1 MEYNLYFDYAAIGI
15 LLFCLYFLIT
25 RKDMRNKENKVLTV
39 LVGMSMVAL
48 IGDIV
53 AVYVQN
59 DFAHHS
65 IAEGY
70 FWNYWYLIAHTMS
83 PMVLIV
89 YIVFLLG
96 IEERVT
102 TGSWTLLAT
111 PSVIVLIILALN
123 PFFDLYFYYN
133 EEMIYSYGP
142 LTPVVVGLPLL
153 QMLTGIY
160 LVIRY
165 RKRMRR
171 SMFTAMMTF
180 FVLTVFSLVY
190 QFFHKG
196 LLIELYFNA
205 LSLLG
210 VMLALENKDEINAL
224 VQANDALMAE
234 RERADKAN
242 QSKSDFLANMSH
254 EIRTPINAVLGMD
267 EMIIRD
273 VSEGRYD
280 GVRLYAENIKNAGNN
295 LLSIVN
301 DILDFSKIE
310 SGKMELVE
318 TEYQLGNL
326 LNDVCNMAE
335 FRARAKNL
343 AFEVYVDESLP
354 ARLYGDEVR
363 VRQILT
369 NILGNAVKYTKEG
382 SVKLKLRGDI
392 ERWDR
397 VNLKFTVTDTGIG
410 IREEDLSRLFKKF
423 ERVDLGHNNTI
434 EGTGLGLSITKNL
447 LEMMN
452 GTIRVESTYGEGST
466 FIVTIPQQITDDN
479 ALGNFRDAFAKNVRE
494 KTGYHESFTAPD
506 ARILV
511 VDDTAMNLTVIKG
524 LLRKTKIQVDTATSG
539 AKALEMTMADAYDL
553 ILMDQRMPE
562 MDGTETLHA
571 IRAQQ
576 DGRNKEV
583 PVICL
588 TADALQGAREH
599 YLAEGFSDYLSKPVD
614 GVQLERMLQD
624 YLPPEK
630 LQGSG
635 EIIEK
640 TSDTIDTAS
649 GEAPAPIS
657 EPAPDT
663 SALSGDEL
671 KRDVEQRTKA
681 LLAEYRAMREVIGA
695 MIGASG
701 TDENADADERDE
713 IDIEELQEVYDGI
726 LEFAEMYDID
736 SIDRLFK
743 QTSDYRIPQSEEERY
758 QKVKRA
764 IRDSDWE
771 GLKNVIKG

>member
-1 MEYNLYFDYAAIGI
+1 MEYNLNFDYAAIGI
-15 LLFCLYFLIT
+15 MLFCMYFLIT
-25 RKDMRNKENKVLTV
+25 RKDMKKTDNKYLIVIVILCLIA
-39 LVGMSMVAL
+39 LV
-48 IGDIV
+48 GDIV

-70 FWNYWYLIAHTMS
+70 FWNYWYLIAHTMEPLFVILYLVHLLDVRDKITTVQWFIIGIPS
-83 PMVLIV
+83 ALVLIV
-89 YIVFLLG
+89 
-96 IEERVT
+96 
-102 TGSWTLLAT
+102 
-111 PSVIVLIILALN
+111 LALN

-133 EEMIYSYGP
+133 EDLVYSYGP
-142 LTPVVVGLPLL
+142 LTWVITGGPML
-153 QMLTGIY
+153 QIVFAIY
-160 LVIRY
+160 LVLRF
-165 RKRMRR
+165 RKRMHRE
-171 SMFTAMMTF
+171 MFVAMIALF
-180 FVLTVFSLVY
+180 LLTGTSIVI
-190 QFFHKG
+190 QFMNKG
-196 LLIELYFNA
+196 LLLELYANA

-210 VMLALENKDEINAL
+210 VMLAIENKDEIRAL
-224 VQANDALMAE
+224 MEANDALISE

-273 VSEGRYD
+273 VTEGKYD
-280 GVRLYAENIKNAGNN
+280 GVRLYAENIKSAGNN

-335 FRARAKNL
+335 FRAGAKNL

-354 ARLYGDEVR
+354 ACLFGDEVR

-392 ERWDR
+392 ERWDK

-410 IREEDLSRLFKKF
+410 IREEDLGKLFKKF

-452 GTIRVESTYGEGST
+452 GSIHVESVYGKGST
-466 FIVTIPQQITDDN
+466 FVVTIPQKITDDK

-494 KTGYHESFTAPD
+494 KKGYHESFTAPG

-524 LLRKTKIQVDTATSG
+524 LLRKTKIMVDTATSG

-640 TSDTIDTAS
+640 TSMLS
-649 GEAPAPIS
+649 GE
-657 EPAPDT
+657 
-663 SALSGDEL
+663 EL

-681 LLAEYRAMREVIGA
+681 LLAEYRAMRGVIGA
-695 MIGASG
+695 MIGTSG

-743 QTSDYRIPQSEEERY
+743 QTADYRIPKTEEERY
-758 QKVKRA
+758 LKVKRA